1 MNDDK
6 SWQKPLDKFLAESE
20 MSIDNHVLARVLS
33 GNDEQS
39 NNHDIADIERAL
51 HIEENIAEASKKWS
65 IYPNPFKDIISLS
78 NTGEG
83 ANTVTYRLFNSSGV
97 MFIDKTEVLESGKLE
112 INLKHLSSGLYIFQ
126 IETGGKKEIHK
137 VIKI

>member
-51 HIEENIAEASKKWS
+51 HIEENIAEIGLQPMPTNLAYKLQACHFCHRCR
-65 IYPNPFKDIISLS
+65 PVPLL
-78 NTGEG
+78 
-83 ANTVTYRLFNSSGV
+83 VVRRLN
-97 MFIDKTEVLESGKLE
+97 
-112 INLKHLSSGLYIFQ
+112 
-126 IETGGKKEIHK
+126 
-137 VIKI
+137 